1 MTALLFYGDTE
12 RSPAMRHELPV
23 TIGDPF
29 LLGVVDGRL
38 HVMASGLERARIEA
52 AAPDAVLHDYD
63 ELGFREL
70 LESGMS
76 RHELELELASRAAAA
91 MGIRAATAD
100 PDMPVAVADRLR
112 ADGVVLHLDDD
123 AISARRRVK
132 SAPELAGT
140 RRAQIAAEAG
150 MSAAAGL
157 LRRSDRDG
165 DRLKLDGEVL
175 TAEAVRAA
183 VRDVCQAHGAPAP
196 PDIIVSSPWSG
207 YGHDPGSGPL
217 PADLPIVID
226 LWPRDETSGCW
237 ADMTRTFVVGEIS
250 EQVRSME
257 SLVLEAFER
266 ARDAVAPGITGRAL
280 HDLVCDVFEPAGY
293 RTQRNGPG
301 EDPNEGFQ
309 FSLGHGVGLAVHE
322 PPGLGRTGHDA
333 LVAGDVIAI
342 EPGLWVREVG
352 EVRFEDLLLVT
363 EDGCETLTQVPVRP
377 QPLVPHEHQYAQRR
391 ARTHPGGARPGGGV
405 GRRRGR
411 RLPIGRKGGCDR
423 LDGGRRSRPGSTAW
437 CSDTSFQ
444 GTRPSFFPA
453 VLDSSTS
460 SRSGT
465 GWQILQAG
473 STPHTAHWWLPTR
486 PERASRCSYRRRIRG
501 RSGSSKSSG
510 VGWVGGGSTETRNC
524 EIFGSS
530 SGSGLVGAAVRL
542 ALASS
547 S

>member
-1 MTALLFYGDTE
+1 LTAFLFYGDTE

-23 TIGDPF
+23 AIGDPF
-29 LLGVVDGRL
+29 LVGIVDGRL
-38 HVMASGLERARIEA
+38 HVMASGLDRTRIEG
-52 AAPDAVLHDYD
+52 AAPDAVLHDY
-63 ELGFREL
+63 EKLGFREL

-91 MGIRAATAD
+91 MGIRVATAD
-100 PDMPVAVADRLR
+100 PEMPVAVADRLR
-112 ADGVVLHLDDD
+112 ADGVVLHLDED

-132 SAPELAGT
+132 SASELAGT

-150 MSAAAGL
+150 MGAAAAL

-165 DRLKLDGEVL
+165 DRLELDGEAL

-217 PADLPIVID
+217 PANLPIVID

-257 SLVLEAFER
+257 SLVLEAIER
-266 ARDAVAPGITGRAL
+266 ARDAVAPGITGREL

-322 PPGLGRTGHDA
+322 PPGLGRTGHDP

-363 EDGCETLTQVPVRP
+363 EDGGETLTQYPYDLSP
-377 QPLVPHEHQYAQRR
+377 
-391 ARTHPGGARPGGGV
+391 
-405 GRRRGR
+405 
-411 RLPIGRKGGCDR
+411 
-423 LDGGRRSRPGSTAW
+423 
-437 CSDTSFQ
+437 
-444 GTRPSFFPA
+444 
-453 VLDSSTS
+453 
-460 SRSGT
+460 
-465 GWQILQAG
+465 
-473 STPHTAHWWLPTR
+473 
-486 PERASRCSYRRRIRG
+486 
-501 RSGSSKSSG
+501 
-510 VGWVGGGSTETRNC
+510 
-524 EIFGSS
+524 
-530 SGSGLVGAAVRL
+530 
-542 ALASS
+542 
-547 S
+547 

>member
-112 ADGVVLHLDDD
+112 ADGVVLQLDDD

-140 RRAQIAAEAG
+140 RRAQVAAEAG

-257 SLVLEAFER
+257 SLVLDAFER

-363 EDGCETLTQVPVRP
+363 EDGGETLTQYPYDLSP
-377 QPLVPHEHQYAQRR
+377 
-391 ARTHPGGARPGGGV
+391 
-405 GRRRGR
+405 
-411 RLPIGRKGGCDR
+411 
-423 LDGGRRSRPGSTAW
+423 
-437 CSDTSFQ
+437 
-444 GTRPSFFPA
+444 
-453 VLDSSTS
+453 
-460 SRSGT
+460 
-465 GWQILQAG
+465 
-473 STPHTAHWWLPTR
+473 
-486 PERASRCSYRRRIRG
+486 
-501 RSGSSKSSG
+501 
-510 VGWVGGGSTETRNC
+510 
-524 EIFGSS
+524 
-530 SGSGLVGAAVRL
+530 
-542 ALASS
+542 
-547 S
+547 

>member
-29 LLGVVDGRL
+29 LLGIVDGRL

-52 AAPDAVLHDYD
+52 AAPGAVLHDYD

-76 RHELELELASRAAAA
+76 RHEVELELASRAAAA

-112 ADGVVLHLDDD
+112 ADGVVLHLDED
-123 AISARRRVK
+123 AIAARRRVK
-132 SAPELAGT
+132 SGPELAGT

-150 MSAAAGL
+150 MSAAAAL

-165 DRLKLDGEVL
+165 DRLKLDGEVV

-217 PADLPIVID
+217 PANLPIVID

-257 SLVLEAFER
+257 SLVLEAIER
-266 ARDAVAPGITGRAL
+266 ARDAVAPGITGREL

-322 PPGLGRTGHDA
+322 PPGLGRTGHDP

-363 EDGCETLTQVPVRP
+363 EDGGETLTQYPYDLSP
-377 QPLVPHEHQYAQRR
+377 
-391 ARTHPGGARPGGGV
+391 
-405 GRRRGR
+405 
-411 RLPIGRKGGCDR
+411 
-423 LDGGRRSRPGSTAW
+423 
-437 CSDTSFQ
+437 
-444 GTRPSFFPA
+444 
-453 VLDSSTS
+453 
-460 SRSGT
+460 
-465 GWQILQAG
+465 
-473 STPHTAHWWLPTR
+473 
-486 PERASRCSYRRRIRG
+486 
-501 RSGSSKSSG
+501 
-510 VGWVGGGSTETRNC
+510 
-524 EIFGSS
+524 
-530 SGSGLVGAAVRL
+530 
-542 ALASS
+542 
-547 S
+547 